1 MEDYIHV
8 YKHLHRLESI
18 LDSISRMDTMTYDDR
33 YFLSHKL
40 NKRIAYVR
48 EELKVYGNELSREDV
63 STEDR
68 PTSRSK
74 GTSSFSFKL
83 ADVQWLKIDE

>member
-48 EELKVYGNELSREDV
+48 EELKVYGSELSREDV
-63 STEDR
+63 ST
-68 PTSRSK
+68 SRNK

>member
-48 EELKVYGNELSREDV
+48 EELKVYGSEL

-68 PTSRSK
+68 TVYKGK